1 MPVMTTL
8 SDGARGAVLTAIKF
22 QTTETEIQTVMIRKI
37 DVIVA
42 NSLTTGKILIRFVS
56 RSASLCRNAKLP
68 PDQIFTDIWRDT
80 VGLTLQTTVAE

>member
-8 SDGARGAVLTAIKF
+8 FEWARGAVLTAIKF

-37 DVIVA
+37 YVIVA

-56 RSASLCRNAKLP
+56 RSASLCHNAKLP
-68 PDQIFTDIWRDT
+68 PDQNFRDIWHET
-80 VGLTLQTTVAE
+80 VGLTLQTTAVE